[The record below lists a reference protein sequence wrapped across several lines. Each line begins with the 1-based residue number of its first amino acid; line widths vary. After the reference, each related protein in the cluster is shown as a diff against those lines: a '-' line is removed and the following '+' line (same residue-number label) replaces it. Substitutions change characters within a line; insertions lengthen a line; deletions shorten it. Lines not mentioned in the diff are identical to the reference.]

1 MNSPG
6 YGLDVRLANMVGRG
20 GTFLTSR
27 RLAVASVTFVLFVLF
42 DLVLFGWMIS
52 KSLSQREIEKVLLET
67 REEAEP
73 VAREL
78 EAKAE
83 EHGDDLF
90 VVMSVAQET
99 RTYLENVLSKREVV
113 RKVEVRDRN
122 GTVVFGP
129 HWSEEEVPLEPT
141 AVPRVETG
149 TRSSDTIALPNGTVL
164 DTVEVPI
171 GDVGTLVI
179 GLSEKEVQKRIGIL
193 RQDLIRQA
201 SLIGLVTMALLLVAF
216 AAVWKLF
223 FRARDLEEQA
233 QEAERMAYI
242 GTLASGLAHEIRSPL
257 NSLSLNM
264 QMLEEEAR
272 ESGSSGSQLRLL
284 SLTRSEL
291 GRLERLA
298 TDFLSYAR
306 PRDTDLEKLPAGVLL
321 ERAAAVLSGETQE
334 KAVVLE
340 VLDRS
345 RGALVAVDREQ
356 MSQLLLNLAQNAVA
370 AAIETGLGRPEVKLT
385 ARREGP
391 ELVLEVEDNGPGI
404 PLEEQEKI
412 FELFYSTRKG
422 GTGLGLAIVQRI
434 AKGHGSEIEIDSR
447 EGQGTVMRF
456 RLPIIGESMVAAP
469 VLPEAVSSWS

>member
-1 MNSPG
+1 M
-6 YGLDVRLANMVGRG
+6 VRRG

-27 RLAVASVTFVLFVLF
+27 RLVIGSALFALFVLF
-42 DLVLFGWMIS
+42 DLVLFGWLIS

-73 VAREL
+73 VAKQLAER
-78 EAKAE
+78 AE
-83 EHGDDLF
+83 ELDSDLF
-90 VVMSVAQET
+90 VVVSVAQET
-99 RTYLENVLSKREVV
+99 RTYVENVLSQREVV
-113 RKVEVRDRN
+113 RKVEIRDRD

-129 HWSEEEVPLEPT
+129 HWSEEEAPVEPSE
-141 AVPRVETG
+141 VPRIETG
-149 TRSSDTIALPNGTVL
+149 SRGSDAISLPNISLPNGTVL

-171 GDVGTLVI
+171 GEFGTLVI
-179 GLSEKEVQKRIGIL
+179 GLKEEEVQKRIEAL
-193 RQDLIRQA
+193 RMDLVRQA
-201 SLIGLVTMALLLVAF
+201 SLIGLLTMTLLLAAF
-216 AAVWKLF
+216 AAIWKLF
-223 FRARDLEEQA
+223 LRARDLEEQA

-272 ESGSSGSQLRLL
+272 DSGKGGSQLRLL
-284 SLTRSEL
+284 SLTRSEI

-306 PRDTDLEKLPAGVLL
+306 PRENDLVDLPAAVLL
-321 ERAAAVLSGETQE
+321 ERTAAVLAGEVQDQDVE
-334 KAVVLE
+334 LQ

-345 RGALVAVDREQ
+345 RGARVAVDREQ
-356 MSQLLLNLAQNAVA
+356 MGQLLLNLAQNAVSA
-370 AAIETGLGRPEVKLT
+370 AVESEEGRPEVKLT

-404 PLEEQEKI
+404 PPEEQEKV

-434 AKGHGSEIEIDSR
+434 AKGHGSEVEIESR
-447 EGQGTVMRF
+447 EGMGTVMRI
-456 RLPIIGESMVAAP
+456 RLPILGGSDVSAPAMSEAA
-469 VLPEAVSSWS
+469 SSLG

>member
-1 MNSPG
+1 M
-6 YGLDVRLANMVGRG
+6 VRRG

-27 RLAVASVTFVLFVLF
+27 RLALASVLFTLFVLF
-42 DLVLFGWMIS
+42 DLVLFGWLIS

-73 VAREL
+73 VAKRLAE
-78 EAKAE
+78 KAE
-83 EHGDDLF
+83 ELDSDLF
-90 VVMSVAQET
+90 VVVSVAQET
-99 RTYLENVLSKREVV
+99 RTYVENVLSQREMV
-113 RKVEVRDRN
+113 RKVEIRDRD

-129 HWSEEEVPLEPT
+129 HWSEEEVPVEPSEI
-141 AVPRVETG
+141 PRVKIG
-149 TRSSDTIALPNGTVL
+149 NRGSDTISLPNGTVL

-171 GDVGTLVI
+171 GDMGTLVI
-179 GLSEKEVQKRIGIL
+179 GLKEEEVQKRIEIL
-193 RQDLIRQA
+193 RKDLVRQA
-201 SLIGLVTMALLLVAF
+201 SLIGLVTMTLLLAAI

-223 FRARDLEEQA
+223 LRARDLEEQA

-272 ESGSSGSQLRLL
+272 DSGKSGSQMRLL

-306 PRDTDLEKLPAGVLL
+306 PRETDLVDLTAAVLL
-321 ERAAAVLSGETQE
+321 ERTAAVLSGEVLDKEVDLQ
-334 KAVVLE
+334 VV
-340 VLDRS
+340 DRS
-345 RGALVAVDREQ
+345 RGARVAVDREQ
-356 MSQLLLNLAQNAVA
+356 MGQLLLNLAQNAVA
-370 AAIETGLGRPEVKLT
+370 AAVESENARPEVKLT

-404 PLEEQEKI
+404 ALEEQEKV

-434 AKGHGSEIEIDSR
+434 AKGHGSEVGIDSR
-447 EGQGTVMRF
+447 EGEGTVMRI
-456 RLPIIGESMVAAP
+456 RLPILGGSDVPAPAISEAA
-469 VLPEAVSSWS
+469 SSLG